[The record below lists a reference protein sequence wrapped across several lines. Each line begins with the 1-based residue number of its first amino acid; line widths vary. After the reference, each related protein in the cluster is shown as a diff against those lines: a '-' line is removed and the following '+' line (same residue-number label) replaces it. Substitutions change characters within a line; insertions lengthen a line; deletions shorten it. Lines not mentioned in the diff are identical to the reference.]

1 MKDKTNK
8 IRLTTMSTKAG
19 CAAKFGPGNLAKV
32 MAHMNPQEGKEDPNL
47 LVGFGTCDD
56 AGVYKIAPDYALIQT
71 VDFFTP
77 IVDDP
82 YTFGAIA
89 AANALSDVYAM
100 GGTPLTAL
108 NICCFSTGLE
118 PEVYAEIL
126 QGGLDKVREAGAAL
140 LGGHTVTDNE
150 VKFGVSVTGY
160 VHPDKVLTNGGA
172 KPGDVLILTKPLG
185 TGVISTAFKNG
196 IIEEEAMA
204 EAIGSMCTLNK
215 GASEA
220 AQLIGVNACTDVTGF
235 GLSGHS
241 YEVAAASRVSLRID
255 ISKLPVME
263 GVSELIEKECI
274 PGGGYA
280 NRSYYEKW
288 VEFQGEINETQ
299 KALVFDPQTS
309 GGLLISVPAGKSKAL
324 LEELQKRKTLCSR
337 VIGEVLPERE
347 GDIRMT
353 YYDGGLPADTGREGC
368 N

>member
-1 MKDKTNK
+1 MEDKNK
-8 IRLTTMSTKAG
+8 VRLTTMSTKAG

-32 MAHMNPQEGKEDPNL
+32 MSHMNMQERKDDPNL
-47 LVGFGTCDD
+47 IVGFGTCDD

-89 AANALSDVYAM
+89 ATNALSDVYAM
-100 GGTPLTAL
+100 GGKPLTAL
-108 NICCFSTGLE
+108 NICCFSTGLD

-126 QGGLDKVREAGAAL
+126 QGGLDKVTEAGAVV

-172 KPGDVLILTKPLG
+172 KSGDVLILTKPIG
-185 TGVISTAFKNG
+185 TGVISTAFKNEMIG
-196 IIEEEAMA
+196 EEDMK
-204 EAIGSMCTLNK
+204 EAITSMSTLNK
-215 GASEA
+215 AASEA
-220 AQLIGVNACTDVTGF
+220 AQKIGVNACTDVTGF

-241 YEVAAASRVSLRID
+241 YEVAAASNVNIRIN
-255 ISKLPVME
+255 ISKVPVMK
-263 GVSELIEKECI
+263 GVLDLIEKECI

-280 NRSYYEKW
+280 NRSHYEKW
-288 VEFQGEINETQ
+288 IEFEGDISEIK

-309 GGLLISVPAGKSKAL
+309 GGLLLSIPKEKAADL
-324 LEELQKRKTLCSR
+324 VKELQERGTLRSQ
-337 VIGEVLPERE
+337 VIGEVLPKAE
-347 GDIRMT
+347 GETFIT
-353 YYDGGLPADTGREGC
+353 YYEGE
-368 N
+368 

>member
-1 MKDKTNK
+1 MEEKSKV
-8 IRLTTMSTKAG
+8 RLTTMSTKAG

-32 MAHMNPQEGKEDPNL
+32 MAHMNRQERKDDPNL
-47 LVGFGTCDD
+47 IVGFGTCDD

-89 AANALSDVYAM
+89 ATNALSDVYAM

-108 NICCFSTGLE
+108 NICCFSTGLD

-126 QGGLDKVREAGAAL
+126 QGGLDKVTEAGAVV

-150 VKFGVSVTGY
+150 VKFGVSVTGR

-172 KPGDVLILTKPLG
+172 KPGDVLILTKPIG
-185 TGVISTAFKNG
+185 TGVLSTAFKNEM
-196 IIEEEAMA
+196 ICEEDMK
-204 EAIGSMCTLNK
+204 EAITSMSTLNK
-215 GASEA
+215 TASEA
-220 AQLIGVNACTDVTGF
+220 AQKIGVNACTDVTGF

-241 YEVAAASRVSLRID
+241 YEVAAASNVNIRIN
-255 ISKLPVME
+255 ISKVPVME
-263 GVSELIEKECI
+263 GVLNLIEKECI

-280 NRSYYEKW
+280 NRSHYEKW
-288 VEFQGEINETQ
+288 IEFEGDISDIK

-309 GGLLISVPAGKSKAL
+309 GGLLLFVPKEKAL
-324 LEELQKRKTLCSR
+324 DLVRELKERGTLRSQ
-337 VIGEVLPERE
+337 VIGEVMSKTE
-347 GDIRMT
+347 GEKFIT
-353 YYDGGLPADTGREGC
+353 YYEGE
-368 N
+368 

>member
-1 MKDKTNK
+1 MKEENNK
-8 IRLTTMSTKAG
+8 VRLTTLSTKAG

-32 MAHMNPQEGKEDPNL
+32 MAHMNMQERKDDPNL

-56 AGVYKIAPDYALIQT
+56 AGVYKITPDYALIQT

-89 AANALSDVYAM
+89 ATNALSDVYAM

-108 NICCFSTGLE
+108 NICCFSTGLD
-118 PEVYAEIL
+118 PLVYAEIL
-126 QGGLDKVREAGAAL
+126 QGGLDKVTEAGAVV

-185 TGVISTAFKNG
+185 TGVISTAFKNN

-204 EAIGSMCTLNK
+204 EAIASMSTLNK
-215 GASEA
+215 AAAES

-241 YEVAAASRVSLRID
+241 YEVAAASNVNIRIN

-263 GVSELIEKECI
+263 GVLELIEKECI

-280 NRSYYEKW
+280 NRSHYEKW
-288 VEFQGEINETQ
+288 VEFQGEISEIK

-309 GGLLISVPAGKSKAL
+309 GGLLISVPKEKADDL
-324 LEELQKRKTLCSR
+324 VDELMKRKTLRSQ
-337 VIGEVLPERE
+337 VIGEVLPKTDENNY
-347 GDIRMT
+347 IT
-353 YYDGGLPADTGREGC
+353 YYESI
-368 N
+368 

>member
-1 MKDKTNK
+1 MMDDKNK
-8 IRLTTMSTKAG
+8 VRLTATSTKAG

-32 MAHMNPQEGKEDPNL
+32 MAHMNMQERKDDPNL

-82 YTFGAIA
+82 YTFGTIA

-126 QGGLDKVREAGAAL
+126 QGGLDKVTEAGAVV

-150 VKFGVSVTGY
+150 VKFGVSVTGFI
-160 VHPDKVLTNGGA
+160 HPDKVLTNAGA
-172 KPGDVLILTKPLG
+172 KPGDVLVLTKPIG

-196 IIEEEAMA
+196 IIDEQEMA
-204 EAIGSMCTLNK
+204 EAVQSMSTLNRR
-215 GASEA
+215 ASEA
-220 AQLIGVNACTDVTGF
+220 AQKIGVNACTDVTGF
-235 GLSGHS
+235 GLAGHL
-241 YEVAAASRVSLRID
+241 YEVASASQVNIRINLTQ
-255 ISKLPVME
+255 IPVMDR
-263 GVSELIEKECI
+263 VLELIEQDCI

-280 NRSYYEKW
+280 NRSHYEKW
-288 VEFQGEINETQ
+288 VTFEGEISEVK

-309 GGLLISVPAGKSKAL
+309 GGLLISVPREKA
-324 LEELQKRKTLCSR
+324 EELVNALKEGKTLSSQ
-337 VIGEVLPERE
+337 VLGEVLPMNNDGKYVTFLE
-347 GDIRMT
+347 G
-353 YYDGGLPADTGREGC
+353 
-368 N
+368 

>member
-1 MKDKTNK
+1 MKKDMNK
-8 IRLTTMSTKAG
+8 IRLTTLSTKAG

-32 MAHMNPQEGKEDPNL
+32 MAHMNMQERKDDPNL

-89 AANALSDVYAM
+89 ATNALSDVYAM

-108 NICCFSTGLE
+108 NICCFSTGLD
-118 PEVYAEIL
+118 PSVYTQIL
-126 QGGLDKVREAGAAL
+126 QGGLDKVTEAGAVV

-185 TGVISTAFKNG
+185 TGVISTAFKNN
-196 IIEEEAMA
+196 IIAEKGMI
-204 EAIGSMCTLNK
+204 EAITSMSTLNK
-215 GASEA
+215 TAAEA

-241 YEVAAASRVSLRID
+241 YEVACASNVSIRINID
-255 ISKLPVME
+255 KLPIMD
-263 GVSELIEKECI
+263 GVLELIDKDCI

-280 NRSYYEKW
+280 NRDHYEKW
-288 VEFQGEINETQ
+288 VTFEGNISDSK

-309 GGLLISVPAGKSKAL
+309 GGLLLFVPKEKASAL
-324 LEELQKRKTLCSR
+324 VNELCMRKTLRSQ
-337 VIGEVLPERE
+337 VIGEALPKTE
-347 GDIRMT
+347 DNNFIT
-353 YYDGGLPADTGREGC
+353 YYEGSIL
-368 N
+368 